1 MPQKSGGTET
11 IMEKKVTLTDSRF
24 GKWGWSMVIY
34 TMLMYFFWAGIATDC
49 LNLYPDAFAAKLG
62 CEPTLLLGYAT
73 PAGFISVIAT
83 FLFGRLVI
91 KWGVKKMTG
100 FVLILTGVIY
110 CFFGMVTTPVMYFV
124 VLAAFTFT
132 SMAFGMITTA
142 TLMGNWFP
150 RKKGVALGWATM
162 GAPLCTACFVAIV
175 GALYG
180 AIGIM
185 WTSIL
190 VGAIMIILGIATF
203 FWVKDIPEEVG
214 AYPDN
219 IPEGLEELKKQRE
232 EMDNYKSPFTL
243 GKLLKDKDM
252 WLIALGFGM
261 LWMVTI
267 GVVSQF
273 IPRMMSVGTPYPTAM
288 TMLTITALIGIAG
301 SYFWGW
307 LDQKIGTK
315 KATVVY
321 SLSYICAL
329 LLLIFALVEFL
340 TYVALLFVGLGIG
353 GLLNLMASL
362 VIAVYGRYDFTAANS
377 VVMPIAVLLMKCAF
391 LIMAVALNASGGD
404 YTMPYL
410 IFIGIDIVGMILI
423 LCVTN
428 KCKGKVD

>member
-1 MPQKSGGTET
+1 MG
-11 IMEKKVTLTDSRF
+11 KKVTLTDSRF

-62 CEPTLLLGYAT
+62 CDSTLLLGYAT
-73 PAGFISVIAT
+73 PAGFISVLST

-91 KWGVKKMTG
+91 KWGVKKMTAL
-100 FVLILTGVIY
+100 VLILTGIFY
-110 CFFGMVTTPVMYFV
+110 CFFGMVTTPVMYFI
-124 VLAAFTFT
+124 VLTLFTFT

-150 RKKGVALGWATM
+150 RKKGVALGWGTM
-162 GAPLCTACFVAIV
+162 GAPLCTAIFVAIV
-175 GALYG
+175 GALYNS
-180 AIGIM
+180 IGIM
-185 WTSIL
+185 WTSVL
-190 VGAIMIILGIATF
+190 VGVVMIILGIATI

-219 IPEGLEELKKQRE
+219 IPEGLEELKRQRE

-243 GKLLKDKDM
+243 GRLLKDKDM

-288 TMLTITALIGIAG
+288 TMLTITAVIGIAG

-321 SLSYICAL
+321 SLSYIVAL
-329 LLLIFALVEFL
+329 LLLIFAQVEFL

-362 VIAVYGRYDFTAANS
+362 VIAVFGRYDFTAANS

-391 LIMAVALNASGGD
+391 LVMALALNASGGD

-410 IFIGIDIVGMILI
+410 IFIGIDILGMILI

-428 KCKGKVD
+428 KCKGKNE